1 MIDINEV
8 AKQAAGGK
16 SLDEL
21 RAAAERKKQI
31 SLQNVGEVSEHG
43 KTYLATIW
51 NDENDGKEK
60 KKIISYNQEGNYD
73 TAKKYFWEMILCR
86 GMEIA
91 ALKNLD
97 SYPIVFTPDQADVI
111 KNLLK
116 WLINDNTSTLKL
128 DKGIWLY
135 GEVGTF
141 KTELMQ
147 LMAKFSQQHNL
158 SKKFH
163 FVDWSI
169 EYEDF
174 ILDVKKYEML
184 IRLNRCFDEFLKKTN
199 DVKDFGNI
207 ENPNETL
214 IELRYKYFQAFGQKS
229 IFVSNFAPADAKTL
243 LSKQAYDRL
252 RAMVLSIEMPGTSK
266 RK

>member
-8 AKQAAGGK
+8 AKELSGGK

-21 RAAAERKKQI
+21 RAAANRKQQR
-31 SLQNVGEVSEHG
+31 SLENVGKLSEHG
-43 KTYLATIW
+43 KEYLATIW
-51 NDENDGKEK
+51 SDENDGKEK
-60 KKIISYNQEGNYD
+60 KKIISYDQEGNYD
-73 TAKKYFWEMILCR
+73 MAKKYFREMILCR

-91 ALKNLD
+91 ALKNIA
-97 SYPIVFTPDQADVI
+97 SYPIVFTPEQACAI

-116 WLINDNTSTLKL
+116 WLINDNTSELRL
-128 DKGIWLY
+128 DKGVWLY

-158 SKKFH
+158 SKKFQ

-169 EYEDF
+169 DYEDF

-199 DVKDFGNI
+199 DVKDFGNV

-229 IFVSNFAPADAKTL
+229 IFVSNFAPSDAKTL

-252 RAMVLSIEMPGTSK
+252 RAMVSSIEMPGQSK
-266 RK
+266 RI